1 MLAVVSKVLDLN
13 EFKGENVDEHCT
25 KANELLVQLEK
36 DNCLPETHLVD
47 ILDHLSVCSVMEFKV
62 PWLGHRK
69 EIEDLIDEDN
79 GKDEAVVLTSY
90 C

>member
-13 EFKGENVDEHCT
+13 EFKGENVNEHCT

-36 DNCLPETHLVD
+36 DNCLPETQLVD
-47 ILDHLSVCSVMEFKV
+47 ILDHLSVCSAMEFKV

-69 EIEDLIDEDN
+69 EIEANPPPHWKVTDLLDRP
-79 GKDEAVVLTSY
+79 A
-90 C
+90 